1 MAQLVK
7 SWLTLDKNGGS
18 GNSTVTASASSDNKG
33 RNARTISVTFTAAN
47 CPDVVR
53 TITQAGKPE
62 FVEFDNATASVA
74 KAGGS
79 VTITGRSNSSKLTF
93 SLGSGGTLNI
103 TLPASYT
110 AAGVSVNNG
119 TTIPGDPDPGATGD
133 FAFSITISNILENT
147 TVDALT
153 KQLIV
158 TDNASNTATCN
169 ISQAAGDPTLTV
181 GNPSGT
187 LPWNAGTGANTVT
200 IDVTSNTSWNIS

>member
-18 GNSTVTASASSDNKG
+18 GDSTVTASATENNTG
-33 RNARTISVTFTAAN
+33 RNARTINVTFTAAN

-53 TITQAGKPE
+53 TVTQAGKPE
-62 FVEFDNATASVA
+62 FVEFDNAIASVA
-74 KAGGS
+74 KAGGD
-79 VTITGRSNSSKLTF
+79 VIITGRSNSSKLTF
-93 SLGSGGTLNI
+93 DLGNGGDLDI

-119 TTIPGDPDPGATGD
+119 TTIPGDPDPGATSD
-133 FAFSITISNILENT
+133 FAFSITISNISENT
-147 TVDALT
+147 TVAALT

-158 TDNASNTATCN
+158 SPNSGTPATCN
-169 ISQAAGDPTLTV
+169 ISQAAGDPTLSV

-187 LPWNAGTGANTVT
+187 LPWNAGTGSNTVT
-200 IDVTSNTSWNIS
+200 IEVTSNTTWSIS